1 MTTVYGVRPLMTLPV
16 AGRLW
21 QRPLMTAVVLS
32 EVETPEWLCPSG
44 CMMMFGSGGARV
56 AMPEW
61 LYNDRP

>member
-32 EVETPEWLCPSG
+32 KVETPERL
-44 CMMMFGSGGARV
+44 
-56 AMPEW
+56 
-61 LYNDRP
+61 